1 VFAALVCLSQRWQV
15 EATGLKM
22 SDFDL
27 KKIYTSP
34 DGNIYSFSGYGGV
47 ENCSDCD
54 DFTQVNEY
62 DRDDGLVVFFCN
74 KCEDRLHL

>member
-1 VFAALVCLSQRWQV
+1 METTS
-15 EATGLKM
+15 M

-34 DGNIYSFSGYGGV
+34 DGHIYSFSGYGGV

-62 DRDDGLVVFFCN
+62 DRDDGLVCWFC
-74 KCEDRLHL
+74 KRCEDRLHL

>member
-1 VFAALVCLSQRWQV
+1 M
-15 EATGLKM
+15 EATGM

-27 KKIYTSP
+27 RKIYTSP
-34 DGNIYSFSGYGGV
+34 DGKIYSFSGYGGV

-62 DRDDGLVVFFCN
+62 DRDDSLVVFFCER
-74 KCEDRLHL
+74 CENRLHL

>member
-1 VFAALVCLSQRWQV
+1 MQAELVCPYFNRKVGTPS
-15 EATGLKM
+15 M

-62 DRDDGLVVFFCN
+62 DRDDGLVCWFC
-74 KCEDRLHL
+74 KRCEDRLHL

>member
-1 VFAALVCLSQRWQV
+1 METTS
-15 EATGLKM
+15 M
-22 SDFDL
+22 SDLNL

-34 DGNIYSFSGYGGV
+34 DGKIYSFSGYGGV

-62 DRDDGLVVFFCN
+62 DRDDALVVFFC
-74 KCEDRLHL
+74 KRCENRLHL

>member
-1 VFAALVCLSQRWQV
+1 MHAALVRADFV
-15 EATGLKM
+15 RKVGTPGM
-22 SDFDL
+22 SDL

-34 DGNIYSFSGYGGV
+34 DGHIYSFSGYGGV

-62 DRDDGLVVFFCN
+62 DRDDSLVVFFC
-74 KCEDRLHL
+74 KRCEDRLHL

>member
-1 VFAALVCLSQRWQV
+1 MHASLVRFNIIRKMG
-15 EATGLKM
+15 ATSM
-22 SDFDL
+22 SDL

-34 DGNIYSFSGYGGV
+34 DGKIYSFSGYGGV

-62 DRDDGLVVFFCN
+62 NRDDSLVVFFC
-74 KCEDRLHL
+74 KRCEDRLHL

>member
-1 VFAALVCLSQRWQV
+1 MRPLLVRFGKRRKM
-15 EATGLKM
+15 EAPIM
-22 SDFDL
+22 SNFNL

-62 DRDDGLVVFFCN
+62 DRDDGLVCWFC
-74 KCEDRLHL
+74 KRCEDRLHL

>member
-1 VFAALVCLSQRWQV
+1 M
-15 EATGLKM
+15 EATGM
-22 SDFDL
+22 SDLNL

-34 DGNIYSFSGYGGV
+34 DGKIYSFSGYGGV

-62 DRDDGLVVFFCN
+62 DRDDQLVVFFC
-74 KCEDRLHL
+74 KRCEDRLHL

>member
-1 VFAALVCLSQRWQV
+1 MRACLVRPSKRRKM
-15 EATGLKM
+15 ETTGM

-34 DGNIYSFSGYGGV
+34 DGKIYSFSGYGGV

-54 DFTQVNEY
+54 NFTQVNEY
-62 DRDDGLVVFFCN
+62 DRDDGLVCWFC
-74 KCEDRLHL
+74 KRCEDRLHL

>member
-1 VFAALVCLSQRWQV
+1 MRACLVRLSKRRKM
-15 EATGLKM
+15 EAPGM

-34 DGNIYSFSGYGGV
+34 DGKIYSFSGYGGV

-62 DRDDGLVVFFCN
+62 DRQHDGLVMWFCK

>member
-1 VFAALVCLSQRWQV
+1 MVCLGQRWQV

-62 DRDDGLVVFFCN
+62 DREDGLVVFFCK

>member
-1 VFAALVCLSQRWQV
+1 MHAALVCPDFNRKV
-15 EATGLKM
+15 GAPGM

-62 DRDDGLVVFFCN
+62 DRDDGLVCWFCN
-74 KCEDRLHL
+74 RCEDRLHL